1 MAINLPD
8 KVKNLPLTP
17 GVYLMKDSQGQV
29 LYVGKA
35 KNLKNRVQSY
45 FRNSNNH
52 SPKIKKLVKHLRD
65 FDYIL
70 TDTEFEAFMLEC
82 QLIKS
87 INPLYNRMMKSPQS
101 FIYISIS
108 LTGKH
113 RKIDIAYNPIEYD
126 GKVYFGPYTSRSNVE
141 RALRGLKE
149 CFKLDCSNPN
159 GTNSACLNYSLGSC
173 LGRCLGGPAEQTYN
187 DILDR
192 FIGFLK
198 GTDMSILEDLNQM
211 MLNASETFDFEA
223 ASAYRDHTQAVS
235 SLLKK
240 EKVIGFTEE
249 NHNIVAIERLTDSTI
264 KLFLIKRTDILY
276 SDNYAAA
283 GNIEEK
289 IKTDISAYFKKDEAN
304 AAGDIS
310 RHEIDAAHIIY
321 RYLHSGICS
330 YLIIPE
336 NWLDPEN
343 HSTLDLELKN
353 LLNNPQHLQPPI
365 YNE

>member
-17 GVYLMKDSQGQV
+17 GVYLMKDSQGQI

-45 FRNSNNH
+45 FRNSKNH

-87 INPLYNRMMKSPQS
+87 IKPLYNRMMKSPQS

-108 LTGKH
+108 LTGIH
-113 RKIDIAYNPIEYD
+113 RKIDIAYKPVEND
-126 GKVYFGPYTSRSNVE
+126 GKVYFGPFTSRSNVE
-141 RALRGLKE
+141 RAIRGLKE
-149 CFKLDCSNPN
+149 CFKLNCSNPN
-159 GTNSACLNYSLGSC
+159 GKNSACLNYSLGSC
-173 LGRCLGGPAEQTYN
+173 LGRCLGGSTEQQYN
-187 DILDR
+187 DILNR

-198 GTDMSILEDLNQM
+198 GTDMSILEDMNQM
-211 MLNASETFDFEA
+211 MLNASETIDFESA
-223 ASAYRDHTQAVS
+223 TAYRDHIQAVS

-240 EKVIGFTEE
+240 EKVIEFTEE
-249 NHNIVAIERLTDSTI
+249 NHNIAAIERLTDSTI
-264 KLFLIKRTDILY
+264 KLFLIKRTDILF
-276 SDNYAAA
+276 SHNYAAA
-283 GNIEEK
+283 GNTEEK
-289 IKTDISAYFKKDEAN
+289 IKTNILAYFKKDEVN

-321 RYLHSGICS
+321 RYLNSGNCS

-343 HSTLDLELKN
+343 HSILDLALKN
-353 LLNNPQHLQPPI
+353 LLNNIQHFQPPI
-365 YNE
+365 YHE

>member
-1 MAINLPD
+1 
-8 KVKNLPLTP
+8 
-17 GVYLMKDSQGQV
+17 MKDSQGQI

-45 FRNSNNH
+45 FQNSKNH

-82 QLIKS
+82 QLIQNMK
-87 INPLYNRMMKSPQS
+87 PLYNRMMKSPQS

-113 RKIDIAYNPIEYD
+113 RKIDIAYNPIEND
-126 GKVYFGPYTSRSNVE
+126 GKVYFGPFTSRSNVE

-149 CFKLDCSNPN
+149 CFRLNCSKPN
-159 GTNSACLNYSLGSC
+159 GKNSACLNYSLGSC
-173 LGRCLGGPAEQTYN
+173 LGQCLGGPAEQQYN

-198 GTDMSILEDLNQM
+198 GTDMSILKDMNQM

-240 EKVIGFTEE
+240 EKVIEFTQE
-249 NHNIVAIERLTDSTI
+249 NHNIAAIERATDSTI
-264 KLFLIKRTDILY
+264 KLFLIKRTKILFSHSY
-276 SDNYAAA
+276 SAA

-289 IKTDISAYFKKDEAN
+289 IKTNILAYLKKDEAN
-304 AAGDIS
+304 TAGDVS
-310 RHEIDAAHIIY
+310 RQEIDAAHIIY
-321 RYLHSGICS
+321 RYLHSGSCS
-330 YLIIPE
+330 YIIIPE
-336 NWLDPEN
+336 KWLDPEN
-343 HSTLDLELKN
+343 HSTLDLALKN
-353 LLNNPQHLQPPI
+353 LLNNIQHLQPPI
-365 YNE
+365 YHE

>member
-1 MAINLPD
+1 MSINLPD

-17 GVYLMKDSQGQV
+17 GVYLMKDSQGQT

-45 FRNSNNH
+45 FRNSTNH

-87 INPLYNRMMKSPQS
+87 IKPLYNRMMKSPQS

-113 RKIDIAYNPIEYD
+113 RKIDIAYNPIENEC
-126 GKVYFGPYTSRSNVE
+126 KVYFGPFTSRSNVE
-141 RALRGLKE
+141 RALQGLKE
-149 CFKLDCSNPN
+149 CFKLNCSNPN
-159 GTNSACLNYSLGSC
+159 GTNSACLNYSLGSY
-173 LGRCLGGPAEQTYN
+173 LGRCLGGPAEQQYN

-198 GTDMSILEDLNQM
+198 GTDMSILEDMNQM

-223 ASAYRDHTQAVS
+223 ASAYRDHIQAVS

-240 EKVIGFTEE
+240 EKVIEFTEE
-249 NHNIVAIERLTDSTI
+249 NHNIAAIERLTDSTI
-264 KLFLIKRTDILY
+264 KLFLIKRTDILF
-276 SDNYAAA
+276 SDNYAAV
-283 GNIEEK
+283 GNMEEK
-289 IKTDISAYFKKDEAN
+289 IKTNILAYFKNDEAN

-310 RHEIDAAHIIY
+310 RHEVDAAHIVY
-321 RYLHSGICS
+321 RYLHSDSCS

-343 HSTLDLELKN
+343 HSTLDLALKN
-353 LLNNPQHLQPPI
+353 LLNNPQHFEPPI
-365 YNE
+365 YHE

>member
-8 KVKNLPLTP
+8 KVKNLPLAP
-17 GVYLMKDSQGQV
+17 GVYLMKDSKGQV

-45 FRNSNNH
+45 FRNSSNH

-70 TDTEFEAFMLEC
+70 TDTEFEAFILEC
-82 QLIKS
+82 HLIQNIK
-87 INPLYNRMMKSPQS
+87 PLYNRMMKSPQS

-108 LTGKH
+108 LTGMH
-113 RKIDIAYNPIEYD
+113 RKIDIAYHPTEND
-126 GKVYFGPYTSRSNVE
+126 GKVYFGPFTSRSNVE

-149 CFKLDCSNPN
+149 CFKLNCSNPN

-173 LGRCLGGPAEQTYN
+173 LGRCLGGTAEQQYN

-198 GTDMSILEDLNQM
+198 GNDMSILEDMNQM
-211 MLNASETFDFEA
+211 MLNASEAFDFEA

-240 EKVIGFTEE
+240 EKVIEFTED
-249 NHNIVAIERLTDSTI
+249 NHNIVAFEKLTDSTI
-264 KLFLIKRTDILY
+264 KLFLIKRTDILF
-276 SDNYAAA
+276 SHNYAAA

-289 IKTDISAYFKKDEAN
+289 IKMNILAYFKKDEVN
-304 AAGDIS
+304 AAGDVS
-310 RHEIDAAHIIY
+310 RNEIDAAHIIY
-321 RYLHSGICS
+321 RYLHSGNCS
-330 YLIIPE
+330 YIIIPE
-336 NWLDPEN
+336 NWLEHEN
-343 HSTLDLELKN
+343 HSTLDLALKN

-365 YNE
+365 YNQ

>member
-1 MAINLPD
+1 
-8 KVKNLPLTP
+8 
-17 GVYLMKDSQGQV
+17 MKDSQGQI

-45 FRNSNNH
+45 FRDSKHH

-87 INPLYNRMMKSPQS
+87 IKPLYNRMMKSPQS

-113 RKIDIAYNPIEYD
+113 RKIDIAFNPIEND
-126 GKVYFGPYTSRSNVE
+126 GKVYFGPFTSRSNVE

-149 CFKLDCSNPN
+149 CFKLNCSNPN
-159 GTNSACLNYSLGSC
+159 GKNSACLNYSLGSC
-173 LGRCLGGPAEQTYN
+173 LGRCLGGPAEQQYN

-198 GTDMSILEDLNQM
+198 GTDRSIIEDMNQM
-211 MLNASETFDFEA
+211 MLNASEAFDFEA
-223 ASAYRDHTQAVS
+223 ASAYRDHIQAVS

-240 EKVIGFTEE
+240 
-249 NHNIVAIERLTDSTI
+249 
-264 KLFLIKRTDILY
+264 
-276 SDNYAAA
+276 
-283 GNIEEK
+283 
-289 IKTDISAYFKKDEAN
+289 KK
-304 AAGDIS
+304 
-310 RHEIDAAHIIY
+310 
-321 RYLHSGICS
+321 
-330 YLIIPE
+330 
-336 NWLDPEN
+336 
-343 HSTLDLELKN
+343 
-353 LLNNPQHLQPPI
+353 
-365 YNE
+365 

>member
-17 GVYLMKDSQGQV
+17 GVYLMKDSQGQI

-45 FRNSNNH
+45 FRNSKNH

-87 INPLYNRMMKSPQS
+87 IKPLYNRMMKSPQS

-108 LTGKH
+108 LTGIH
-113 RKIDIAYNPIEYD
+113 RKIDIAYKPVEND
-126 GKVYFGPYTSRSNVE
+126 GKVYFGPFTSRSNVE
-141 RALRGLKE
+141 RAIRGLKE
-149 CFKLDCSNPN
+149 CFKLNCSNPN

-173 LGRCLGGPAEQTYN
+173 LGRCLGGTAEQQYN

-198 GTDMSILEDLNQM
+198 GNDMSILEDMNQM
-211 MLNASETFDFEA
+211 MLNASEAFDFEA

-240 EKVIGFTEE
+240 EKVIEFTED
-249 NHNIVAIERLTDSTI
+249 NHNIVAFEKLTDSTI
-264 KLFLIKRTDILY
+264 KLFLIKRTDILF
-276 SDNYAAA
+276 SHNYAAA
-283 GNIEEK
+283 GNIEKK
-289 IKTDISAYFKKDEAN
+289 IKNHILAYFKNDESN
-304 AAGDIS
+304 AAGDVCS
-310 RHEIDAAHIIY
+310 HEIDAAHIIY
-321 RYLHSGICS
+321 RYLHSGSCS

-343 HSTLDLELKN
+343 HSILDLALKN
-353 LLNNPQHLQPPI
+353 LLNNIQHFQSPI
-365 YNE
+365 

>member
-1 MAINLPD
+1 
-8 KVKNLPLTP
+8 
-17 GVYLMKDSQGQV
+17 MKDSQGQI

-45 FRNSNNH
+45 FRNSKHH

-82 QLIKS
+82 QLIQNIKS
-87 INPLYNRMMKSPQS
+87 LYNRMMKSPQS

-108 LTGKH
+108 LTGKQ
-113 RKIDIAYNPIEYD
+113 RKIDIAYNPIEND
-126 GKVYFGPYTSRSNVE
+126 GKVYFGPFTSRSNVE

-159 GTNSACLNYSLGSC
+159 GKNSACLNYSLGSC
-173 LGRCLGGPAEQTYN
+173 LGRCLGGPAEQQYN

-198 GTDMSILEDLNQM
+198 GTDMSILEDMNQM

-240 EKVIGFTEE
+240 EKVIEFTEE
-249 NHNIVAIERLTDSTI
+249 NHNIVAIERLTDSTL
-264 KLFLIKRTDILY
+264 KLFIIKRTDILF
-276 SDNYAAA
+276 SQNYAAA

-289 IKTDISAYFKKDEAN
+289 IKTNILACFKQDEVN
-304 AAGDIS
+304 AAQDVR
-310 RHEIDAAHIIY
+310 RHEIDVAHIIY
-321 RYLHSGICS
+321 RYLHSGSCS

-336 NWLDPEN
+336 NSLDPEN
-343 HSTLDLELKN
+343 HSILDLALKN
-353 LLNNPQHLQPPI
+353 FLSNIQHFQSPI
-365 YNE
+365 

>member
-1 MAINLPD
+1 MSINLPD

-17 GVYLMKDSQGQV
+17 GVYLMKDSQGQI

-45 FRNSNNH
+45 FRNSTQH

-82 QLIKS
+82 QLIQNIK
-87 INPLYNRMMKSPQS
+87 PLYNRMMKSPQS

-108 LTGKH
+108 LTGNH
-113 RKIDIAYNPIEYD
+113 RKIDIAFNPIEND
-126 GKVYFGPYTSRSNVE
+126 GKIYFGPFTSRSNVE
-141 RALRGLKE
+141 RALLGLKE
-149 CFKLDCSNPN
+149 CFKLNCSNPN

-173 LGRCLGGPAEQTYN
+173 LGRCLGGPAEQQYN

-198 GTDMSILEDLNQM
+198 GTDMSILEDMNQM
-211 MLNASETFDFEA
+211 MLNASEAFDFES
-223 ASAYRDHTQAVS
+223 ASAYRDHIQAVS

-240 EKVIGFTEE
+240 EKVIEFTEE
-249 NHNIVAIERLTDSTI
+249 NHNIAAIERLTDTTI
-264 KLFLIKRTDILY
+264 KLFLIKRTDILF
-276 SDNYAAA
+276 SNNYAAA
-283 GNIEEK
+283 GNMEEK
-289 IKTDISAYFKKDEAN
+289 IKTNILAYLKKDEAN
-304 AAGDIS
+304 AARDVS

-321 RYLHSGICS
+321 RYLHSGSCS

-343 HSTLDLELKN
+343 HATLDLALKN
-353 LLNNPQHLQPPI
+353 LLNNPQHFQPLI
-365 YNE
+365 

>member
-17 GVYLMKDSQGQV
+17 GVYLMKDSQGKV

-45 FRNSNNH
+45 FRNSTNH

-108 LTGKH
+108 LTGHH
-113 RKIDIAYNPIEYD
+113 RKIDIAFNPIEND
-126 GKVYFGPYTSRSNVE
+126 GKIYFGPFTSRRNVE
-141 RALRGLKE
+141 RALRGFKE
-149 CFKLDCSNPN
+149 CFKLNCSNPN
-159 GTNSACLNYSLGSC
+159 GTNSACLNYSLGTC
-173 LGRCLGGPAEQTYN
+173 LGRCLGGPAEQQYN

-192 FIGFLK
+192 FIGLLK
-198 GTDMSILEDLNQM
+198 STDMSILEDMNQM
-211 MLNASETFDFEA
+211 MLNASEAFDFEA
-223 ASAYRDHTQAVS
+223 ASAYRDHIQTLS

-240 EKVIGFTEE
+240 EKVIEFTEE
-249 NHNIVAIERLTDSTI
+249 NHNIVAIERLTDSSI
-264 KLFLIKRTDILY
+264 KLFLMKRTEILF
-276 SDNYAAA
+276 SHSYAAA
-283 GNIEEK
+283 HSKKEK
-289 IKTDISAYFKKDEAN
+289 IKANILAYFKDEAN
-304 AAGDIS
+304 ANGDIS

-321 RYLHSGICS
+321 RYLHSGSCS

-336 NWLDPEN
+336 SWLESEN
-343 HSTLDLELKN
+343 HSTLDLALED
-353 LLNNPQHLQPPI
+353 LLNSPQHLQPPI
-365 YNE
+365 LIE

>member
-1 MAINLPD
+1 MSINLPD

-17 GVYLMKDSQGQV
+17 GIYLMKDSQNQI

-45 FRNSNNH
+45 FRNSKHH

-82 QLIKS
+82 QLIQNMK
-87 INPLYNRMMKSPQS
+87 PLYNRMMKSPQS
-101 FIYISIS
+101 FIYISIN
-108 LTGKH
+108 LTGKY
-113 RKIDIAYNPIEYD
+113 RKIDIAFNPIEKD
-126 GKVYFGPYTSRSNVE
+126 GKVYFGPFTSRSNVE
-141 RALRGLKE
+141 GALRGLKE
-149 CFKLDCSNPN
+149 CFKLNCSNPN

-173 LGRCLGGPAEQTYN
+173 LGRCLGGPAEQQYN

-198 GTDMSILEDLNQM
+198 GTDRSILEDMNQM
-211 MLNASETFDFEA
+211 MLNASEAFDFEA
-223 ASAYRDHTQAVS
+223 ASAYRDQIQTVS
-235 SLLKK
+235 SLLNK
-240 EKVIGFTEE
+240 EKVIEFTEE
-249 NHNIVAIERLTDSTI
+249 SHNIVAIERLTDSTI
-264 KLFLIKRTDILY
+264 KLFLIKRTEILF
-276 SDNYAAA
+276 SHSYAAA
-283 GNIEEK
+283 GNIEDK
-289 IKTDISAYFKKDEAN
+289 IKTNILAYFKNDESN
-304 AAGDIS
+304 AAGDVS

-321 RYLHSGICS
+321 RYLHSGSCS

-343 HSTLDLELKN
+343 HSTLDLALKN
-353 LLNNPQHLQPPI
+353 LLNNPQHFQPPI
-365 YNE
+365 YHE

>member
-1 MAINLPD
+1 MNLPD
-8 KVKNLPLTP
+8 KVKNLPLSP
-17 GVYLMKDSQGQV
+17 GVYLMKDSQGQI

-87 INPLYNRMMKSPQS
+87 IKPLYNRMMKSPQS

-108 LTGKH
+108 LTGNH
-113 RKIDIAYNPIEYD
+113 RKMDIVFNPIEND
-126 GKVYFGPYTSRSNVE
+126 GKVYFGPFTSRRNVE
-141 RALRGLKE
+141 RALQGLKD
-149 CFKLDCSNPN
+149 CFKLNCSNPN
-159 GTNSACLNYSLGSC
+159 GSNSACLNYSLGSC
-173 LGRCLGGPAEQTYN
+173 LGRCLGGPAEQQYN

-198 GTDMSILEDLNQM
+198 GTDRSILEDMNQM
-211 MLNASETFDFEA
+211 MLNASDAFDFEA
-223 ASAYRDHTQAVS
+223 ASAYRDHIQAVS

-240 EKVIGFTEE
+240 EKVIEFTEE
-249 NHNIVAIERLTDSTI
+249 NHNIVAIERVTDSKI
-264 KLFLIKRTDILY
+264 KLFLMKRTEILF
-276 SDNYAAA
+276 SQSYAATS
-283 GNIEEK
+283 NICEE
-289 IKTDISAYFKKDEAN
+289 IKANIIAYFKNDAN
-304 AAGDIS
+304 PTGDIS

-321 RYLHSGICS
+321 RYLHSGSCA

-343 HSTLDLELKN
+343 HSILDLALED
-353 LLNNPQHLQPPI
+353 LLNSPQHLQPPI
-365 YNE
+365 LNE

>member
-1 MAINLPD
+1 MNLPD

-87 INPLYNRMMKSPQS
+87 IKPLYNRMMKSPQS

-113 RKIDIAYNPIEYD
+113 RKIVIAYHPTENH
-126 GKVYFGPYTSRSNVE
+126 GKVYFGPFTSRSNVD

-149 CFKLDCSNPN
+149 CFKLNCSNPK
-159 GTNSACLNYSLGSC
+159 GRDSACLNYSLGSC
-173 LGRCLGGPAEQTYN
+173 LGRCLGGPAEQQYN

-192 FIGFLK
+192 FIGLLK
-198 GTDMSILEDLNQM
+198 GTDMSILEDMNQM
-211 MLNASETFDFEA
+211 MLNASEAFDFEA
-223 ASAYRDHTQAVS
+223 ASAYRDHIQAVS

-240 EKVIGFTEE
+240 EKVIEFTEE
-249 NHNIVAIERLTDSTI
+249 NHNIAAIERLTDSTI
-264 KLFLIKRTDILY
+264 KLFLIKRTNILFCH
-276 SDNYAAA
+276 NYAAA

-289 IKTDISAYFKKDEAN
+289 IKANILAYFKKEEAN
-304 AAGDIS
+304 AAVDIS
-310 RHEIDAAHIIY
+310 RHEVDAAHIVH
-321 RYLHSGICS
+321 RFLHSASCS

-343 HSTLDLELKN
+343 PSTLDLALKN
-353 LLNNPQHLQPPI
+353 LLSSPQHFQPPI

>member
-1 MAINLPD
+1 MNLPD

-17 GVYLMKDSQGQV
+17 GVYLMKDSQGQI

-45 FRNSNNH
+45 FRNSTQH

-87 INPLYNRMMKSPQS
+87 IKPLYNRMMKSPQS

-113 RKIDIAYNPIEYD
+113 RKIDIAYNPIEND
-126 GKVYFGPYTSRSNVE
+126 GKVYFGPFTSRRNVE

-149 CFKLDCSNPN
+149 CFKLNCSNPN

-173 LGRCLGGPAEQTYN
+173 LGRCLGGAAEQQYN
-187 DILDR
+187 NILDR

-198 GTDMSILEDLNQM
+198 GTDRSILEDMNQM
-211 MLNASETFDFEA
+211 MLNASEAFDFEA
-223 ASAYRDHTQAVS
+223 ASSYRDHIRAVS

-240 EKVIGFTEE
+240 EKVIEFTEE
-249 NHNIVAIERLTDSTI
+249 AYNIVAIERLSDSTLKI
-264 KLFLIKRTDILY
+264 FLIKRTDILF
-276 SDNYAAA
+276 SHNYDAA
-283 GNIEEK
+283 GKIEEK
-289 IKTDISAYFKKDEAN
+289 IKTNILAYFKKDEVN
-304 AAGDIS
+304 DAGDVS
-310 RHEIDAAHIIY
+310 RHEIDAAHIVY
-321 RYLHSGICS
+321 RYLHCGSCS
-330 YLIIPE
+330 YLMIPE
-336 NWLDPEN
+336 NWLNPEN
-343 HSTLDLELKN
+343 HSTLDLALKN

-365 YNE
+365 YHE

>member
-1 MAINLPD
+1 MRS
-8 KVKNLPLTP
+8 LPLAP

-45 FRNSNNH
+45 FRNSTNH

-82 QLIKS
+82 QLIQNIK
-87 INPLYNRMMKSPQS
+87 PLYNRMMKSPQS

-113 RKIDIAYNPIEYD
+113 RKIDIAYNHIEND
-126 GKVYFGPYTSRSNVE
+126 GKVYFGPFTSSNVE

-149 CFKLDCSNPN
+149 CFKLKCSNPI
-159 GTNSACLNYSLGSC
+159 GKNSACLNYSLGSC
-173 LGRCLGGPAEQTYN
+173 LGRCLGVPAEQQYN

-198 GTDMSILEDLNQM
+198 GTDMSILEEMNQM
-211 MLNASETFDFEA
+211 MLNASEAFDFES
-223 ASAYRDHTQAVS
+223 ASAYRDHIQAVS

-240 EKVIGFTEE
+240 EKVIEFTEE
-249 NHNIVAIERLTDSTI
+249 NHNIAAIERLTDLTI
-264 KLFLIKRTDILY
+264 KLFLIKRTEILF
-276 SDNYAAA
+276 SHSYAAA

-289 IKTDISAYFKKDEAN
+289 VKMNILAYFNKDEAN
-304 AAGDIS
+304 AARDVS

-321 RYLHSGICS
+321 RYLHSGSCS

-336 NWLDPEN
+336 NWLDHEN
-343 HSTLDLELKN
+343 HSTLDLALKN
-353 LLNNPQHLQPPI
+353 LLNNPQHFQPLI
-365 YNE
+365 

>member
-1 MAINLPD
+1 
-8 KVKNLPLTP
+8 
-17 GVYLMKDSQGQV
+17 MKDSLGQI

-45 FRNSNNH
+45 FRDSTNH

-70 TDTEFEAFMLEC
+70 KDTEFEAFMLEC

-87 INPLYNRMMKSPQS
+87 IKPLYNRMMKSPQS

-108 LTGKH
+108 LTGNH
-113 RKIDIAYNPIEYD
+113 RKIDIAFNPIEND
-126 GKVYFGPYTSRSNVE
+126 GKVYFGPFTSRRNVE
-141 RALRGLKE
+141 RALRGLKD
-149 CFKLDCSNPN
+149 CFKLNCSNTN

-173 LGRCLGGPAEQTYN
+173 LGRCLGGPAEQKYN

-211 MLNASETFDFEA
+211 MLNASEAFDFES
-223 ASAYRDHTQAVS
+223 ASAYRDHIQAVS
-235 SLLKK
+235 SLLRK
-240 EKVIGFTEE
+240 EKVIEFTEG
-249 NHNIVAIERLTDSTI
+249 NHNIVAIERLADLAI
-264 KLFLIKRTDILY
+264 KLFLIKRTEILFSY
-276 SDNYAAA
+276 SFAAA
-283 GNIEEK
+283 HSMEEK
-289 IKTDISAYFKKDEAN
+289 IKADILAYFKNEEAN

-310 RHEIDAAHIIY
+310 KHEIDAAHIIY
-321 RYLHSGICS
+321 RYLHSGSCS
-330 YLIIPE
+330 YLLIPE
-336 NWLDPEN
+336 NWLESEN
-343 HSTLDLELKN
+343 HSTLDLALED

-365 YNE
+365 LNE

>member
-1 MAINLPD
+1 
-8 KVKNLPLTP
+8 
-17 GVYLMKDSQGQV
+17 MKDSQDQV

-87 INPLYNRMMKSPQS
+87 IKPLYNRMMKSPQS

-108 LTGKH
+108 LTGNH
-113 RKIDIAYNPIEYD
+113 RKMDIAFNPIEND
-126 GKVYFGPYTSRSNVE
+126 GKVYFGPFTSRRNVE
-141 RALRGLKE
+141 RALRGLKD
-149 CFKLDCSNPN
+149 CFMLNCSNPN

-173 LGRCLGGPAEQTYN
+173 LGRCLGGPAEQQYN
-187 DILDR
+187 DILDK

-198 GTDMSILEDLNQM
+198 GTDMSILEDMNQM
-211 MLNASETFDFEA
+211 MLNASEAFDFEA

-240 EKVIGFTEE
+240 EKMIEFTEE
-249 NHNIVAIERLTDSTI
+249 NHNILAIERLTDSTI
-264 KLFLIKRTDILY
+264 KLFLIKRTDILF
-276 SDNYAAA
+276 SHNYTAA
-283 GNIEEK
+283 GNICEK
-289 IKTDISAYFKKDEAN
+289 IKANILAYFKKDEAS
-304 AAGDIS
+304 AAEDIS

-321 RYLHSGICS
+321 RYLHTGSCS
-330 YLIIPE
+330 YLLIPE
-336 NWLDPEN
+336 NWLDHEN
-343 HSTLDLELKN
+343 HSILDLALED
-353 LLNNPQHLQPPI
+353 LLNSPQHIQPPI
-365 YNE
+365 LNE

>member
-1 MAINLPD
+1 
-8 KVKNLPLTP
+8 
-17 GVYLMKDSQGQV
+17 MKDSQGQV

-45 FRNSNNH
+45 FRASNNH

-87 INPLYNRMMKSPQS
+87 IKPLYNRMMKSPQS

-108 LTGKH
+108 LTGNH
-113 RKIDIAYNPIEYD
+113 RKIDIAFNHIEND
-126 GKVYFGPYTSRSNVE
+126 GKVYFGPFTSRRNVE
-141 RALRGLKE
+141 RAFQGLKE
-149 CFKLDCSNPN
+149 CFKLNCSNPN

-173 LGRCLGGPAEQTYN
+173 LGRCLAGPAEQQYN

-198 GTDMSILEDLNQM
+198 GADRSILEDMNQM
-211 MLNASETFDFEA
+211 MLNASENFDFEA
-223 ASAYRDHTQAVS
+223 ASAYRDHIQAVS

-240 EKVIGFTEE
+240 EKVIEFTEE
-249 NHNIVAIERLTDSTI
+249 NHNIVAIERLTDSAI
-264 KLFLIKRTDILY
+264 KLFLIKRTEILF
-276 SDNYAAA
+276 SHSFAAA
-283 GNIEEK
+283 HSMEEK
-289 IKTDISAYFKKDEAN
+289 IKANILAYFKNDEAN
-304 AAGDIS
+304 AAEDIS

-321 RYLHSGICS
+321 RYLHSGSCS

-336 NWLDPEN
+336 SWLKSEN
-343 HSTLDLELKN
+343 HSTLDLALED
-353 LLNNPQHLQPPI
+353 LLNSPQHLQPPI
-365 YNE
+365 LNE

>member
-87 INPLYNRMMKSPQS
+87 IKPLYNRMMKSPQS
-101 FIYISIS
+101 FIYISIT
-108 LTGKH
+108 LTGNH
-113 RKIDIAYNPIEYD
+113 RKIDIAFNPIEND
-126 GKVYFGPYTSRSNVE
+126 GKIYFGPFTSRRNVE
-141 RALRGLKE
+141 RALQGLKE
-149 CFKLDCSNPN
+149 CFKLNCSNPN
-159 GTNSACLNYSLGSC
+159 GSNSACLNYSLGSC
-173 LGRCLGGPAEQTYN
+173 LGRCLGGPAEQQYN

-198 GTDMSILEDLNQM
+198 GTDRSILEDMNQM
-211 MLNASETFDFEA
+211 MLTASEAFNFEA
-223 ASAYRDHTQAVS
+223 ASAYRDHIQAVS
-235 SLLKK
+235 FLLKK
-240 EKVIGFTEE
+240 EKVIEFTEE
-249 NHNIVAIERLTDSTI
+249 NHNIAAIERVTDSTI
-264 KLFLIKRTDILY
+264 KLFLMKRTDILF
-276 SDNYAAA
+276 SQSYAAT
-283 GNIEEK
+283 GNISEE
-289 IKTDISAYFKKDEAN
+289 IKANILAYLKNDAN
-304 AAGDIS
+304 PTGDIS

-321 RYLHSGICS
+321 RYLHSGSCS
-330 YLIIPE
+330 YLLIPE

-343 HSTLDLELKN
+343 HSMLDLALED
-353 LLNNPQHLQPPI
+353 LLNSPQHLQPPI
-365 YNE
+365 LNE

>member
-1 MAINLPD
+1 
-8 KVKNLPLTP
+8 
-17 GVYLMKDSQGQV
+17 MKDSQGQI

-45 FRNSNNH
+45 FRDSTNH

-87 INPLYNRMMKSPQS
+87 IKPLYNRMMKSPQS

-108 LTGKH
+108 LTGNH
-113 RKIDIAYNPIEYD
+113 RKIDITFNPIEND
-126 GKVYFGPYTSRSNVE
+126 GKIYFGPFTSRSNVE

-149 CFKLDCSNPN
+149 CFKLNCSNPN

-173 LGRCLGGPAEQTYN
+173 LGRCLGGPPEQEYN

-198 GTDMSILEDLNQM
+198 GTDMSILEDMNQM
-211 MLNASETFDFEA
+211 MLDASEAFEFEA
-223 ASAYRDHTQAVS
+223 ASAYRDHIQAVS
-235 SLLKK
+235 SLLRK
-240 EKVIGFTEE
+240 EKVIEFTEE
-249 NHNIVAIERLTDSTI
+249 NHNIAAIERLTDSTI
-264 KLFLIKRTDILY
+264 KLFLMKRTEILFSHNY
-276 SDNYAAA
+276 SEV
-283 GNIEEK
+283 GGIEEK
-289 IKTDISAYFKKDEAN
+289 IKTSILAYFKKDEGN
-304 AAGDIS
+304 AAGDIR
-310 RHEIDAAHIIY
+310 RHEIAAAHIIY
-321 RYLHSGICS
+321 RYLHSDSCS

-336 NWLDPEN
+336 SWLDPEN
-343 HSTLDLELKN
+343 HSTLGQEVKN
-353 LLNNPQHLQPPI
+353 LLNNLQHFQPLI
-365 YNE
+365 

>member
-1 MAINLPD
+1 MSINLPD

-17 GVYLMKDSQGQV
+17 GVYLMKDSQGQI

-45 FRNSNNH
+45 FRNSKHH

-65 FDYIL
+65 VDYIL

-82 QLIKS
+82 QLIQNIKP
-87 INPLYNRMMKSPQS
+87 IYNRMMKSPQS

-113 RKIDIAYNPIEYD
+113 RKIDIAYNPIEND
-126 GKVYFGPYTSRSNVE
+126 GKVYFGPFTSRSNVE
-141 RALRGLKE
+141 RAIRGFKE

-173 LGRCLGGPAEQTYN
+173 LGRCLGGTAEQQYN

-192 FIGFLK
+192 FICFLK
-198 GTDMSILEDLNQM
+198 GTDRSIIGDMNQM
-211 MLNASETFDFEA
+211 MLNASEAFNFEA
-223 ASAYRDHTQAVS
+223 ASAYRDHIQAVS

-240 EKVIGFTEE
+240 ENVIEFTEE

-264 KLFLIKRTDILY
+264 KLFLIKRTDILF
-276 SDNYAAA
+276 SHNYAAA

-289 IKTDISAYFKKDEAN
+289 IKTNILVYFNNDEAN
-304 AAGDIS
+304 FSGDIS

-321 RYLHSGICS
+321 RYLHSGSCS

-343 HSTLDLELKN
+343 HATLDLALKN
-353 LLNNPQHLQPPI
+353 LLNNPQHFQPLI
-365 YNE
+365 

>member
-1 MAINLPD
+1 
-8 KVKNLPLTP
+8 
-17 GVYLMKDSQGQV
+17 MKDSQGQV

-45 FRNSNNH
+45 FRASNNH

-87 INPLYNRMMKSPQS
+87 IKPLYNRMMKSPQS

-108 LTGKH
+108 LTGNH
-113 RKIDIAYNPIEYD
+113 RKIDIAFNPIEND
-126 GKVYFGPYTSRSNVE
+126 GKIYFGPFTSRRNVE
-141 RALRGLKE
+141 RAIRGLKE
-149 CFKLDCSNPN
+149 CFMLNCSNPT

-173 LGRCLGGPAEQTYN
+173 LGRCLGGPAEQQYN
-187 DILDR
+187 DILDK

-198 GTDMSILEDLNQM
+198 GADRSILEDMNQM
-211 MLNASETFDFEA
+211 MLNASENFDFEA
-223 ASAYRDHTQAVS
+223 ASAYRDHIQAVS

-240 EKVIGFTEE
+240 EKVIEFTEE
-249 NHNIVAIERLTDSTI
+249 NHNIVAIERLTDSAI
-264 KLFLIKRTDILY
+264 KLFLIKRTEILF
-276 SDNYAAA
+276 SHSFAAA
-283 GNIEEK
+283 HSMEEK
-289 IKTDISAYFKKDEAN
+289 IKANILAYFKNDEAN
-304 AAGDIS
+304 AAEDIS

-321 RYLHSGICS
+321 RYLHSGSCS

-336 NWLDPEN
+336 SWLKSEN
-343 HSTLDLELKN
+343 HSTLDLALED
-353 LLNNPQHLQPPI
+353 LLNSPQHLQPPI
-365 YNE
+365 LNE